1 MTRIQ
6 KTLKQILAIAL
17 IIAFGFQNIVW
28 ANPEIGKKGSNA
40 HTLQVPSFFL
50 YQKDENVLLA
60 TLMCIAQIFPI
71 KDLNFHLIPRIA
83 GIDVEMDFYSKWEEG
98 EDTVVPCSLTS
109 VRSCRLYEAVITP
122 DKTVSLRKPGRKQHG
137 STPEKP
143 QGLSIA
149 DEELQIIDHIFKAF
163 GIPAHEGRVSHELP
177 RRRQNGFDIVTIPVS
192 SLDHYALLTAFNLGE
207 THALSGD
214 ISIIYYDD
222 KPLVIAL
229 EETDKKTSLI
239 DISDYYF
246 TADQGHIDE
255 LVSDIFLLFPKC
267 TIVQISNNYTHLT
280 LTQSGGVFISTE
292 PPDLKKMHDP
302 ENTRVIKLPLLPGVF
317 APLHS
322 SSTVAARATMSLAR
336 PGMKVLVIG
345 TGCGVEAVIAGLNGA
360 TVEAIDLKNMA
371 NENTELSAGIA
382 GVGSKVST
390 KVNDLL
396 SGLGQYD
403 LIVFNMPIIDKTKKE
418 KSPTPST
425 RNVRDTEE
433 NLMQRVAAELPA
445 HLTEHGIA
453 ALINDEFHPK
463 IMASDGK
470 YYDVAEYIRRE
481 TGMLVETDFFQTEG
495 ISIAYIVSRHGRN
508 AHSGTHAGI
517 IVRQLDE
524 AQKEFQKQTPVETAQ
539 VEVLFSLLP
548 QDDRHSYFAC
558 ARYGVAEEHADLTLN
573 YPFYNYP
580 GDWGIRGDMKGPI
593 EDITEDSHIKLGLPL
608 MLDEYE
614 RIKGVGHDD
623 RLRHTVN
630 DLILSAQVLINGGV
644 PAGKR
649 LKFKTE
655 DEIAIIQIVY
665 PEVAYTKTI
674 GELAKLPLLIRE
686 SVKRPI
692 RAPITDN
699 GKADGVIRR
708 TKTIH
713 IEEGLSG
720 SSEHM
725 RYISPQFPFS
735 IGYLYDMM
743 DRYIKAVNN
752 PGSPLLFLFRPSAKQ
767 QGRFVYDMLRYI
779 SKSDNIAW
787 QTFANAWISILGLNK
802 FEDLDK
808 HPSSD
813 TINDYVSTHN
823 RFIGLEK
830 KIRDHQSVFSEK
842 LGSIQNNAPLYLGY
856 FNGLVS
862 RFTRLKGIKV
872 VDSKNPNLNG
882 YTLSVKT
889 KYIYADKEATLA
901 DLWAYIAHE
910 VAHHYGAEEGFSRA
924 VDVEVI
930 KHAKTVAYSLRY
942 VSAIAPPGEVKA
954 HMGHLADFIEYYA
967 LDYELDIH
975 TARLQTTEEGS
986 RFLDDHLLG
995 KIERAPP
1002 GYIERV
1008 ANSLNGVLEVEADPK
1023 IVQELIK
1030 IGESDTVSAN
1040 TKENR
1045 LTRWAIRTVLRSPRA
1060 TVKSVGRKV
1069 EHIYSQEARTNL
1081 RNAILQTIESGRNIP
1096 MEDIASFIGKRD
1108 FVEEAIELLS
1118 AYLKKSYDPV
1128 KNKRAYR
1135 LLAELHR
1142 RFTHNEVLISHF
1154 EYLAAEKDQALP
1166 RSREAGKES
1175 GLEKLTATD
1184 LNTSD
1189 YYFMLGDVD
1198 RLNNRN
1204 KIFSKGI
1211 IGSLGEPSDPDVV
1224 FSKRSLF
1231 AEILEVLS
1239 KECKNEGFDV
1249 SRYLAGDE
1257 FVPQGVMDDARNIR
1271 TRLNIVRNAFRKH
1284 FKNRYGVAMVTS
1296 LTDKEKKTLAENPD
1310 VLAVVRHEHG
1320 YNVLIRRDGYPFN
1333 IQLKLINGSL
1343 THTLKPHKFNNG
1355 LMPAFT
1361 LSIGAISARAIVDK
1375 LESLDGVKRTD
1386 ETGHLDPKYA
1396 DEVCT
1401 WGMRI
1406 ANDMLQVAKTR
1417 RNAVFVND
1425 VVDEETVKKPI
1436 TVAKEKPVKTGI
1448 DRLTG
1453 FYDQEHFRKKAE
1465 GNLVLFELSSYNGKE
1480 SRDEGGFH
1488 AVNTALGYDDANEVL
1503 ATLSQE
1509 LRDACK
1515 SIGLRGAVFGRAPPD
1530 KFFIS
1535 TSKNITQKTLVELMN
1550 KVRQRSQDRLLARF
1564 GGRFDFDLKFKVSSV
1579 SLKEINRSKIP
1590 EFKNKFRVIDT
1601 ISKLEKVVEM
1611 TGAVK
1616 IEKAIVLQR
1625 IENAGEVRIYSSNE
1639 EKEKALRKDYRLLQ
1653 KQQANEAIESAVAAN
1668 EPNVSRSREIV
1679 QFLRDLSDLDQL
1691 PQNMIEAIYS
1701 VLFEGKKLIF
1711 AFDRNLSRFDDQH
1724 STLIRQLANWK
1735 ERVRR
1740 RYPKLADTMDNFI
1753 IIHFA
1758 TRDELSKKLKDT
1770 YQVDVNDVKNNLILT
1785 FSPQKDNSAP
1795 INIGQAVYSVY
1806 INEGER
1812 FPIDCYY
1819 PLLEIVTITL
1829 AKALKGYTKDE
1840 IYAIFESLG
1849 LDREKLKDK
1858 LNIDEISDGADSGFL
1873 IFTLIPR
1880 AKRYDPDENFTDRYV
1895 RLLRFLQSA

>member
-1 MTRIQ
+1 
-6 KTLKQILAIAL
+6 
-17 IIAFGFQNIVW
+17 
-28 ANPEIGKKGSNA
+28 
-40 HTLQVPSFFL
+40 
-50 YQKDENVLLA
+50 
-60 TLMCIAQIFPI
+60 
-71 KDLNFHLIPRIA
+71 
-83 GIDVEMDFYSKWEEG
+83 
-98 EDTVVPCSLTS
+98 
-109 VRSCRLYEAVITP
+109 
-122 DKTVSLRKPGRKQHG
+122 
-137 STPEKP
+137 
-143 QGLSIA
+143 
-149 DEELQIIDHIFKAF
+149 
-163 GIPAHEGRVSHELP
+163 
-177 RRRQNGFDIVTIPVS
+177 
-192 SLDHYALLTAFNLGE
+192 
-207 THALSGD
+207 
-214 ISIIYYDD
+214 
-222 KPLVIAL
+222 
-229 EETDKKTSLI
+229 
-239 DISDYYF
+239 
-246 TADQGHIDE
+246 
-255 LVSDIFLLFPKC
+255 
-267 TIVQISNNYTHLT
+267 
-280 LTQSGGVFISTE
+280 
-292 PPDLKKMHDP
+292 
-302 ENTRVIKLPLLPGVF
+302 
-317 APLHS
+317 
-322 SSTVAARATMSLAR
+322 
-336 PGMKVLVIG
+336 
-345 TGCGVEAVIAGLNGA
+345 
-360 TVEAIDLKNMA
+360 
-371 NENTELSAGIA
+371 
-382 GVGSKVST
+382 
-390 KVNDLL
+390 
-396 SGLGQYD
+396 
-403 LIVFNMPIIDKTKKE
+403 
-418 KSPTPST
+418 
-425 RNVRDTEE
+425 
-433 NLMQRVAAELPA
+433 MQRMAAELPA
-445 HLTEHGIA
+445 HLTEYGVV

-463 IMASDGK
+463 LRAPDGK

-481 TGMLVETDFFQTEG
+481 TSMVVETDFFQTEG
-495 ISIAYIVSRHGRN
+495 NSMAYLVSRHGRN
-508 AHSGTHAGI
+508 AHSGTPYSI
-517 IVRQLDE
+517 IVQQLDHE
-524 AQKEFQKQTPVETAQ
+524 QKEFQRQTPVKEAQ

-548 QDDRHSYFAC
+548 QNDRRAYFAC
-558 ARYGVAEEHADLTLN
+558 ARYGVAEEHADLNLN
-573 YPFYNYP
+573 YPFCDYP
-580 GDWGIRGDMKGPI
+580 GDWGIRGDMKGPV
-593 EDITEDSHIKLGLPL
+593 EDVTEDSHIKLGLPL
-608 MLDEYE
+608 LLDEYE

-623 RLRHTVN
+623 RLRVAVN
-630 DLILSAQVLINGGV
+630 DLILSALILINGGV
-644 PAGKR
+644 PSEKI

-655 DEIAIIQIVY
+655 DEIAIIRIVY
-665 PEVAYTKTI
+665 PEIVHARTI
-674 GELAKLPLLIRE
+674 GELARLPLLKKKP
-686 SVKRPI
+686 VHRPGQI
-692 RAPITDN
+692 ATAEDEN
-699 GKADGVIRR
+699 TTNDKSSNVIRR
-708 TKTIH
+708 AKTIH

-862 RFTRLKGIKV
+862 RFTRLKGLKV
-872 VDSKNPNLNG
+872 VDSKNSNLNG

-910 VAHHYGAEEGFSRA
+910 VAHHHGAEEGFSRA

-930 KHAKTVAYSLRY
+930 KHAKTVAYSLRL
-942 VSAIAPPGEVKA
+942 VSAIAPPGEVKI
-954 HMGHLADFIEYYA
+954 HMSHLADFIEYYA

-975 TARLQTTEEGS
+975 TARLQTTEEGT

-995 KIERAPP
+995 KLERAPP

-1008 ANSLNGVLEVEADPK
+1008 ANSLDGVLEVEADQK
-1023 IVQELIK
+1023 IVEELIK
-1030 IGESDTVSAN
+1030 IGESDTASDN

-1045 LTRWAIRTVLRSPRA
+1045 LTRWAIRTVLKSPRT
-1060 TVKSVGRKV
+1060 TVKSVGRKA
-1069 EHIYSQEARTNL
+1069 EHIYNQEARTNL

-1108 FVEEAIELLS
+1108 FVEEAIVLLTD
-1118 AYLKKSYDPV
+1118 YLKKSYAPI
-1128 KNKRAYR
+1128 KNRRAYR
-1135 LLAELHR
+1135 LLAGLHR
-1142 RFTHNEVLISHF
+1142 RFTHNEVLIKHF
-1154 EYLAAEKDQALP
+1154 EYLASEEETKLP
-1166 RSREAGKES
+1166 KSREAGKES
-1175 GLEKLTATD
+1175 GLEKLTETD

-1320 YNVLIRRDGYPFN
+1320 YNVLIRRGGYPFN
-1333 IQLKLINGSL
+1333 IHLKFINGSL

-1396 DEVCT
+1396 DEVYT

-1425 VVDEETVKKPI
+1425 VVHEETVKKPI

-1465 GNLVLFELSSYNGKE
+1465 DNLVLFELASYNGKE

-1509 LRDACK
+1509 LREACK
-1515 SIGLRGAVFGRAPPD
+1515 SVGLRGAVFGRAPPD

-1535 TSKNITQKTLVELMN
+1535 TSKNITQKTLVELLN
-1550 KVRQRSQDRLLARF
+1550 KVRQRSQDRLHARF
-1564 GGRFDFDLKFKVSSV
+1564 GGRFDFDLKFKVSAV
-1579 SLKEINRSKIP
+1579 SLQEINRSKIP

-1639 EKEKALRKDYRLLQ
+1639 EKEKALRK
-1653 KQQANEAIESAVAAN
+1653 
-1668 EPNVSRSREIV
+1668 
-1679 QFLRDLSDLDQL
+1679 
-1691 PQNMIEAIYS
+1691 
-1701 VLFEGKKLIF
+1701 
-1711 AFDRNLSRFDDQH
+1711 
-1724 STLIRQLANWK
+1724 
-1735 ERVRR
+1735 
-1740 RYPKLADTMDNFI
+1740 
-1753 IIHFA
+1753 
-1758 TRDELSKKLKDT
+1758 
-1770 YQVDVNDVKNNLILT
+1770 
-1785 FSPQKDNSAP
+1785 
-1795 INIGQAVYSVY
+1795 
-1806 INEGER
+1806 
-1812 FPIDCYY
+1812 
-1819 PLLEIVTITL
+1819 
-1829 AKALKGYTKDE
+1829 
-1840 IYAIFESLG
+1840 
-1849 LDREKLKDK
+1849 
-1858 LNIDEISDGADSGFL
+1858 
-1873 IFTLIPR
+1873 
-1880 AKRYDPDENFTDRYV
+1880 
-1895 RLLRFLQSA
+1895 